1 MTSFPYP
8 KKTLLHLHPSGSWI
22 TSAIPIVPQQ
32 NWASFSRYIQY
43 QDVLK
48 LLLYTQ

>member
-8 KKTLLHLHPSGSWI
+8 KKTLLHLHSSGSWI
-22 TSAIPIVPQQ
+22 TSGTPIVPPQ
-32 NWASFSRYIQY
+32 NWASFSHYIQY